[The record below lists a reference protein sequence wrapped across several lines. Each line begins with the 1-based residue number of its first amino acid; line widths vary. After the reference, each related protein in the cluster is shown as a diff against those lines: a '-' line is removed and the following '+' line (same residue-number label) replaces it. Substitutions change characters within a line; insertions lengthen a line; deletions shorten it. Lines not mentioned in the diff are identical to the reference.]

1 MKTVLRRPSPRAM
14 MCGMATVLL
23 ALAVVFTG
31 LYAGIMLIF
40 LTGIMPAL
48 ARLTDGQFVTAMR
61 RVNEEV
67 PRGLFLLVFL
77 AEVAFPVAA
86 LAVPVDD
93 RSDTQFWLLVA
104 GLICVVVNHLVTV
117 AGNIPLNNALASSE
131 TSPGETRQRRPRGL
145 REPLEPLP
153 RRPYALRRRRVRAD
167 RQRLAVVTVNRPTD
181 SRRLATSVNPA

>member
-1 MKTVLRRPSPRAM
+1 
-14 MCGMATVLL
+14 MASVLL

-31 LYAGIMLIF
+31 LYAGMMLIF
-40 LTGIMPAL
+40 LTGIMPAM

-61 RVNEEV
+61 RLNEEV

-93 RSDTQFWLLVA
+93 RSDTHLWLLVA
-104 GLICVVVNHLVTV
+104 GLICVVLNHLVTV

-131 TSPGETRQRRPRGL
+131 ASPETHPDT
-145 REPLEPLP
+145 
-153 RRPYALRRRRVRAD
+153 AVRAAFES
-167 RQRLAVVTVNRPTD
+167 RWNRFHAVRTVFAVAGFALIV
-181 SRRLATSVNPA
+181 SASLS

>member
-1 MKTVLRRPSPRAM
+1 

-61 RVNEEV
+61 RLNEEV
-67 PRGLFLLVFL
+67 PRGLFLLVFV

-93 RSDTQFWLLVA
+93 RSDAQWWLLLA

-117 AGNIPLNNALASSE
+117 AGNIPLNNALAASE
-131 TSPGETRQRRPRGL
+131 ASPDANEANDAKPDSAV
-145 REPLEPLP
+145 REAFES
-153 RRPYALRRRRVRAD
+153 RWNRFHAVRTFFAVAGFALIVSAS
-167 RQRLAVVTVNRPTD
+167 L
-181 SRRLATSVNPA
+181 S

>member
-1 MKTVLRRPSPRAM
+1 M

-40 LTGIMPAL
+40 LTGIMPAM
-48 ARLTDGQFVTAMR
+48 ARLTDGQFVAAMR

-67 PRGLFLLVFL
+67 PRGLFLLVFV
-77 AEVAFPVAA
+77 AEVAFPIAA
-86 LAVPVDD
+86 LAVPVAD
-93 RSDTQFWLLVA
+93 RSDTQWWLLLA

-131 TSPGETRQRRPRGL
+131 TSPEANPDS
-145 REPLEPLP
+145 
-153 RRPYALRRRRVRAD
+153 AVRAAFES
-167 RQRLAVVTVNRPTD
+167 RWNRFHAVRTFFAVAGFALIV
-181 SRRLATSVNPA
+181 SGSLS